1 MEPSTPRSTTSGRGV
16 ESRWWLVVAAAAVFW
31 VLAYVVGVFLF
42 LTVLL
47 GVLGGAAVGPFG
59 HLGGPGHVGGFPVGF
74 GLLLLV
80 VIPLALLG
88 LALGLL
94 LPVALYIDAEAVA
107 RADVGWDPD
116 PVLYAIVGVVGLFA
130 QGVPVQPAVA
140 LYYLYRRHQHV
151 GTP

>member
-1 MEPSTPRSTTSGRGV
+1 MVPSTHRSTTAPV
-16 ESRWWLVVAAAAVFW
+16 ESRWWLAIAAAAVFW
-31 VLAYVVGVFLF
+31 VLAYVVGALLF
-42 LTVLL
+42 LTAFA
-47 GVLGGAAVGPFG
+47 GFLGGVAGWPLG
-59 HLGGPGHVGGFPVGF
+59 HFGGPGPAGFFPVGF
-74 GLLLLV
+74 GFVLLV

-94 LPVALYIDAEAVA
+94 LPVALYLDAEAVG
-107 RADVGWDPD
+107 RANVGWDPD

>member
-1 MEPSTPRSTTSGRGV
+1 MEPSTSAPHATGRPV
-16 ESRWWLVVAAAAVFW
+16 ESRWWVVVAAAAAFW
-31 VLAYVVGVFLF
+31 ALAYVVVAFVFLAVF
-42 LTVLL
+42 LGAV
-47 GVLGGAAVGPFG
+47 GGFAVGPFG
-59 HLGGPGHVGGFPVGF
+59 EPGPFVPFGVGAVF
-74 GLLLLV
+74 LV
-80 VIPLALLG
+80 VVPLVLVG

-94 LPVALYIDAEAVA
+94 LPVALYLDAAAVG

-140 LYYLYRRHQHV
+140 LYYLYQRHRYV